1 MFEWT
6 NWWGTIA
13 AVALALIA
21 NVVLAL
27 ITWIVNASA
36 GKRTPWLRDIIVS
49 VSPRAHLLI
58 FVIGIWTAAGFTAP
72 AEYTWWPAL
81 SRVFL
86 IVAVLVGAWFV
97 SGLASFGFGRMIA
110 RYSVEQDS
118 VPEIRRMRTQLKLV
132 RRLVNALIAVIALG
146 IVLFSFPEVRAVG
159 TSVLA
164 SAGILS
170 LVAGLAA
177 QSTLGNL
184 VAGIQLVFSDAIR
197 VDDVVVVEGEFG
209 TIGEITLS
217 YVVVYIWDERR
228 LILPCTYF
236 TSQPFESWTRK
247 SAEILGTVYLDV
259 DWRVPMTELR
269 SKFLEFVAASELWD
283 QRKAGMIVTD
293 ATGGCVTVRCTVSAK
308 DSDDVWTLRC
318 QVREELVAWI
328 QKNHPEALPVT
339 RVQVPAAIT
348 SK

>member
-6 NWWGTIA
+6 SWWGTVA
-13 AVALALIA
+13 AVGIALIA

-27 ITWIVNASA
+27 ITWSVNATV
-36 GKRTPWLRDIIVS
+36 GKRTPWLRGIIVS
-49 VSPRAHLLI
+49 VSPRAHLLVL
-58 FVIGIWTAAGFTAP
+58 VIGIWTAAGFTAP
-72 AEYTWWPAL
+72 AEYGWWPAV
-81 SRVFL
+81 SRIFL
-86 IVAVLVGAWFV
+86 IVTVLVGAWVV
-97 SGLASFGFGRMIA
+97 SRLASFGFGRLID

-118 VPEIRRMRTQLKLV
+118 FPEIRRMRTQLKLV
-132 RRLVNALIAVIALG
+132 RRLVNALIAVLAVG
-146 IVLFSFPEVRAVG
+146 VVLFSFPEVRAVG

-217 YVVVYIWDERR
+217 YVVVYVWDERR

-236 TSQPFESWTRK
+236 TTKPFESWTRK
-247 SAEILGTVYLDV
+247 SSAIIGTIFLDV
-259 DWRVPMTELR
+259 DWRVPVDELR
-269 SKFLEFVAASELWD
+269 KEFLSLVKASDKWD
-283 QRKAGMIVTD
+283 GRKAGVIVTD
-293 ATGGCVTVRCTVSAK
+293 ATGGYVTVRCTVSAS
-308 DSDDVWTLRC
+308 DSDKIWDLRC
-318 QVREELVAWI
+318 QLREDIVAWI
-328 QKNHPEALPVT
+328 QKNHPDALPVT
-339 RVQVPAAIT
+339 RVLMP
-348 SK
+348 

>member
-13 AVALALIA
+13 AIALALIA
-21 NVVLAL
+21 NFALAL
-27 ITWIVNASA
+27 ITGVIRATA
-36 GKRTPWLRDIIVS
+36 GKRVPWLGDIIRT
-49 VSPRAHLLI
+49 VSPRAHVLVLI
-58 FVIGIWTAAGFTAP
+58 IGIWTAAGLTAP
-72 AEYTWWPAL
+72 ATFSWWPTV

-86 IVAVLVGAWFV
+86 IVSVFVGAWFL

-110 RYSVEQDS
+110 RYSVDQES
-118 VPEIRRMRTQLKLV
+118 IPAVRRMRTQLKLV
-132 RRLVNALIAVIALG
+132 RRLVNALIGVLAVG
-146 IVLFSFPEVRAVG
+146 IVLFSFEEVRAVG

-197 VDDVVVVEGEFG
+197 VDDVVVVEGEWG

-236 TSQPFESWTRK
+236 TSEPFESWTRN
-247 SAEILGTVYLDV
+247 SSDITGTIFLDV
-259 DWRVPMTELR
+259 DWRIPVDELR
-269 SKFLEFVAASELWD
+269 KKFLSIVEPSELWD
-283 QRKAGMIVTD
+283 GRKAGVIVSD
-293 ATGGCVTVRCTVSAK
+293 ATGGYVKVRCTVSAS
-308 DSDDVWTLRC
+308 DSDKIWDLRC
-318 QVREELVAWI
+318 LVREELVAWI
-328 QKNHPEALPVT
+328 QKAHPDALPVT
-339 RVQVPAAIT
+339 RVLMPGDNSQ
-348 SK
+348 

>member
-6 NWWGTIA
+6 NWWGTVA

-27 ITWIVNASA
+27 ITWIVNATA

-58 FVIGIWTAAGFTAP
+58 LVIGVWTAAGFTAP

-132 RRLVNALIAVIALG
+132 RRLVNALIAVLALG
-146 IVLFSFPEVRAVG
+146 VVLFSFPEVRAVG

-236 TSQPFESWTRK
+236 TTKPFETWTRN
-247 SAEILGTVYLDV
+247 SAEIMGTVFLDV

-269 SKFLEFVAASELWD
+269 SKFLEFVSASELWD

-293 ATGGCVTVRCTVSAK
+293 ATGGYVTVRCTVSAR

-328 QKNHPEALPVT
+328 QKNHPEALPTT
-339 RVQVPAAIT
+339 RIQLPAAT
-348 SK
+348 LSK

>member
-6 NWWGTIA
+6 NWWGTVA

-27 ITWIVNASA
+27 ITWIVNATA

-58 FVIGIWTAAGFTAP
+58 LVIGVWTAAGFTAP

-132 RRLVNALIAVIALG
+132 RRLVNALIAVLALG
-146 IVLFSFPEVRAVG
+146 VVLFSFPEVRAVG

-236 TSQPFESWTRK
+236 TTKPFETWTRN
-247 SAEILGTVYLDV
+247 SAEIMGTVFLDV

-269 SKFLEFVAASELWD
+269 STFLEFVSASELWD

-293 ATGGCVTVRCTVSAK
+293 ATGGYVTVRCTVSAR

-328 QKNHPEALPVT
+328 QKNHPEALPTT
-339 RVQVPAAIT
+339 RIQLPAAT
-348 SK
+348 LSK

>member
-6 NWWGTIA
+6 NWWGTVA

-27 ITWIVNASA
+27 ITWIVNATA

-58 FVIGIWTAAGFTAP
+58 LVIGVWTAAGFTAP

-132 RRLVNALIAVIALG
+132 RRLVNALIAVLALG
-146 IVLFSFPEVRAVG
+146 VVLFSFPEVRAVG

-236 TSQPFESWTRK
+236 TTKPFETWTRN
-247 SAEILGTVYLDV
+247 SAEIMGTVFLDV

-269 SKFLEFVAASELWD
+269 STFLEFVSASELWD

-293 ATGGCVTVRCTVSAK
+293 ATGGYVTVRCTVSAR